1 MPAAHAIVK
10 GLTAQPKDSQ
20 PCYLQMYGA
29 SMFVFPEI
37 ESDRYGEPPSTIWND
52 LNGISSILS
61 TIRAHPSSRE
71 LDNYILSLEDS
82 TNIRTGLIVGP
93 LVYGR
98 GEGPGNQRSIQAPN
112 IARKTIEDGEGFRFR
127 RGLNSWSNVHIKD
140 LGDLFAL
147 LTKTALALDGTSTS
161 TRTRTPATSWNETGI
176 YLPANGDMTFGKL
189 CETIAREAHAQGLIE
204 KDAIDRT
211 IDVDEADAAM
221 PGGAIFWGTN
231 AVYKFSR
238 AQVLLSWRPSA
249 PSLEDPIAEMVRLER

>member
-1 MPAAHAIVK
+1 M
-10 GLTAQPKDSQ
+10 S
-20 PCYLQMYGA
+20 GA

-37 ESDRYGEPPSTIWND
+37 ESDRYGEPPSTVWND
-52 LNGISSILS
+52 LHGISSILS

-176 YLPANGDMTFGKL
+176 YLPANGDMMSFSVSSCPHDWLTFGKL

>member
-1 MPAAHAIVK
+1 M
-10 GLTAQPKDSQ
+10 S
-20 PCYLQMYGA
+20 GA

-37 ESDRYGEPPSTIWND
+37 GSDRYGEPPSTIWND
-52 LNGISSILS
+52 LHGISSILS

-93 LVYGR
+93 LVYGH

-147 LTKTALALDGTSTS
+147 LTKTALALD
-161 TRTRTPATSWNETGI
+161 
-176 YLPANGDMTFGKL
+176 
-189 CETIAREAHAQGLIE
+189 AREAHAQGLIE

-231 AVYKFSR
+231 AVYKSSR

-249 PSLEDPIAEMVRLER
+249 PSLEDSIAEMVRLER